1 MRQSCAPDCAQVEE
15 QTERAG
21 LLSLPVEVCAS
32 SRGVYALRGT
42 VIVRP
47 VAAEERDEQ
56 ADVAGRPLEGQIPA
70 AGQGAVQDG
79 GRAEQTELRGG

>member
-1 MRQSCAPDCAQVEE
+1 M
-15 QTERAG
+15 
-21 LLSLPVEVCAS
+21 
-32 SRGVYALRGT
+32 
-42 VIVRP
+42 
-47 VAAEERDEQ
+47 AAEERDEQ